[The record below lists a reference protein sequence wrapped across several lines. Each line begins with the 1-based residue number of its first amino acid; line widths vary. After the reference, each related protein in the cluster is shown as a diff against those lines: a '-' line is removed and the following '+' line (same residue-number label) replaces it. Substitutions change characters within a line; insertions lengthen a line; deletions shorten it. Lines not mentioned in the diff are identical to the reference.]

1 MIHSVGMMFIIM
13 IYFTSYTHTEEEEE
27 EDSVT
32 NQLKKI
38 ARSRGMFCSSLDNR
52 FQVPLTS

>member
-1 MIHSVGMMFIIM
+1 M
-13 IYFTSYTHTEEEEE
+13 IYFTSYTHTKEEEE

-52 FQVPLTS
+52 FQVPLTGEQMI

>member
-1 MIHSVGMMFIIM
+1 M